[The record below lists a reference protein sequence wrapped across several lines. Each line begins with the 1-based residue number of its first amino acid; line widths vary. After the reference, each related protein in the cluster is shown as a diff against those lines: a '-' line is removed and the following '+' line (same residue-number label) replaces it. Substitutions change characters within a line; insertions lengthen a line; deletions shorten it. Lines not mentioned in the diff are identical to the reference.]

1 MDCFVPRNDGIPP
14 PLRPPPAS
22 AHSPCFCTLTPPLHT
37 HPATAHTPRHGTLT
51 PPRHTHPATAHTPR
65 HGTLTPPRHT
75 HPATAHPP
83 RHCTLTQDQLTAVTA
98 RSEATR
104 QSMARKLLKFE
115 STAFL
120 KPMPT
125 VISAIYLTPDAVQ
138 VNTAK
143 LMGRQ
148 SPGLRLAHLPRVHRM
163 QPAQPSRGGQLSI
176 SSSLK
181 PQPLHGMVFL
191 TEGPAHEQPR

>member
-1 MDCFVPRNDGIPP
+1 
-14 PLRPPPAS
+14 
-22 AHSPCFCTLTPPLHT
+22 
-37 HPATAHTPRHGTLT
+37 
-51 PPRHTHPATAHTPR
+51 
-65 HGTLTPPRHT
+65 
-75 HPATAHPP
+75 
-83 RHCTLTQDQLTAVTA
+83 
-98 RSEATR
+98 
-104 QSMARKLLKFE
+104 MARKLLKFE